1 MPKDS
6 KKTVAIDYTSRDFS
20 SIRDQLTQ
28 VAERFY
34 PDTFQDFSEASF
46 GAMMLDAVA
55 YVGDQVSF
63 YLDYNV
69 NETFLDTSYQ
79 RDNVIRHGRILGYKD
94 SGRPSTYGKVA
105 LFVLVPASET
115 GLGPDTRYIP
125 VVKRGTRFI
134 SQNGLSFV
142 LTENVDMAV
151 SSNPVVVATTDSTTG
166 APTQYAIKSYG
177 NVVSGFFNVE
187 EVEVGAFE
195 RFKSVQLNSPNVSE
209 IISVFDS
216 EGNEYYEVEYLS
228 QDTVFKELSNKNYKN
243 DNTPSV
249 IKPLLVNR
257 KFVTVFDGN
266 GVSLQFGSGDELS
279 GDVVSNPQ
287 NVAMDIFGKSYVTDT
302 TFDPSRLANNRY
314 YGIVPQ
320 NTTLTIAYRQSNPLN
335 SNVAANSLNAV
346 SNSLLEFEDASSL
359 ASSTIA
365 TVRNSLEVINEEPI
379 VGNVTNPS
387 TAEIKQRIYDTFP
400 TQNRAVTQKDYE
412 NLVYRIPAKFG
423 SIKRCS
429 VQKDADSQ
437 KRNLNVYVVSEDP
450 QGKLIKTN
458 DTIKK
463 NLKTWLNH
471 YRMINDTIDILDPF
485 IINFGINFIVKPQK
499 NVDKFKVLDQCVAAL
514 ASAFSA
520 PLFVGEQISKSQIFD
535 TLGSVNGVSDVVK
548 VQIINKTS
556 TNYSSVYFD
565 IEDNT
570 SPDGDYI
577 VTPTNAIMEMKF
589 PEVDIKGKL
598 R

>member
-79 RDNVIRHGRILGYKD
+79 RDNVIRHGRTLGYKD
-94 SGRPSTYGKVA
+94 SGRPSTYGRVA
-105 LFVLVPASET
+105 LFVVVPASET
-115 GLGPDTRYIP
+115 GLGPDVRYIP
-125 VVKRGTRFI
+125 IVKRGTRFT
-134 SQNGLSFV
+134 SQNGLNFV
-142 LTENVDMAV
+142 LTDNVDMADD
-151 SSNPVVVATTDSTTG
+151 SNPVVVATTDSTTG
-166 APTQYAIKSYG
+166 APTQYAIKAYG

-187 EVEVGAFE
+187 EVDIGDFQ
-195 RFKSVQLNSPNVSE
+195 RFRRVQLNSPNVAE

-216 EGNEYYEVEYLS
+216 DGNEYFEVEYLS
-228 QDTVFKELSNKNYKN
+228 QDTVFKELTNKNYKN

-249 IKPLLVNR
+249 MKPMLVNR
-257 KFVTVFDGN
+257 KFITVFDGN

-279 GDVVSNPQ
+279 EELVSNPQ
-287 NVAMDIFGKSYVTDT
+287 NVAMDIFGKNYVTDT
-302 TFDPSRLANNRY
+302 TFDPSRLVNNKY

-320 NTTLTIAYRQSNPLN
+320 NTTLTVAYRQSNPTN
-335 SNVAANSLNAV
+335 SNAAANSVNTV

-359 ASSTIA
+359 ASATIT

-379 VGNVTNPS
+379 VGNVSNPS

-400 TQNRAVTQKDYE
+400 TQNRAVTQQDYE
-412 NLVYRIPAKFG
+412 NLVYRMPAKFG

-429 VQKDADSQ
+429 VQKDPDSQ

-450 QGKLIKTN
+450 QNKLINTN
-458 DTIKK
+458 DTIKS

-471 YRMINDTIDILDPF
+471 YRMINDTVDILDPF
-485 IINFGINFIVKPQK
+485 IINFGINFIIKPQK
-499 NVDKFKVLDQCVAAL
+499 NVDKFKVLDECVVAL
-514 ASAFSA
+514 ANRFST
-520 PLFVGEQISKSQIFD
+520 PLFIGEPLSKSNIFNV
-535 TLGSVNGVSDVVK
+535 LNEVSGVNDVVK

-556 TNYSSVYFD
+556 ANYSNVFFD

-577 VTPTNAIMEMKF
+577 LTPANAIMEMKF

>member
-6 KKTVAIDYTSRDFS
+6 KKTVAIDYTSKDFS

-55 YVGDQVSF
+55 YVGDQMSF

-105 LFVLVPASET
+105 MFVLVPASET
-115 GLGPDTRYIP
+115 GLGPDIRYIP
-125 VVKRGTRFI
+125 VIKRGTRFT
-134 SQNGLSFV
+134 SQNGLNFV
-142 LTENVDMAV
+142 LTDNVDMAE

-187 EVEVGAFE
+187 EVECGAFE
-195 RFKSVQLNSPNVSE
+195 RFKAVQLNSPNVSE

-216 EGNEYYEVEYLS
+216 DGNEYFEVEYLS

-249 IKPLLVNR
+249 IKPMLVNR
-257 KFVTVFDGN
+257 KFITVFDGN
-266 GVSLQFGSGDELS
+266 GVTLQFGSGDELAAELVA
-279 GDVVSNPQ
+279 DPQ
-287 NVAMDIFGKSYVTDT
+287 DVAMDIFGKNYVTDT
-302 TFDPSRLANNRY
+302 TFDPSRLVNNKY

-335 SNVAANSLNAV
+335 SNVAATSLNTVA
-346 SNSLLEFEDASSL
+346 SSLLEFEDVGAL
-359 ASSTIA
+359 AAATLT

-379 VGNVTNPS
+379 MGNVSNPS

-400 TQNRAVTQKDYE
+400 TQNRAVTQQDYE
-412 NLVYRIPAKFG
+412 NLVYRMPAKFG

-429 VQKDADSQ
+429 VQKDPDSQ

-450 QGKLIKTN
+450 QRKLINTN
-458 DTIKK
+458 TTIKT

-485 IINFGINFIVKPQK
+485 IINFGINFIIKPER
-499 NVDKFKVLDQCVAAL
+499 NVDKFKVLDSCVVAL
-514 ASAFSA
+514 SNEFSS
-520 PLFVGEQISKSQIFD
+520 PLFIGESISKSNIFNV
-535 TLGSVNGVSDVVK
+535 LNSVSGVNDVVK

-556 TNYSSVYFD
+556 VNYSNVFFS
-565 IEDNT
+565 ISDNV
-570 SPDGDYI
+570 SPDGDMI
-577 VTPTNAIMEMKF
+577 VCPKNAIFEMKF